1 MFAPLLEPE
10 IRNMIR
16 ERDFAGLKQCFSDWP
31 PADLAELIAD
41 LPVEE
46 QVVVFR
52 MLPHELAGTTF
63 EYLTHNTQ
71 HALLHAMGRE
81 DVVKLINDMS
91 PDDRTSLLEE
101 LPGSAV
107 KQLLQLLSPEQLSV
121 AQSLLAYPEKSV
133 GRLMTPDFIAV
144 HDDWTVKEVLDHVR
158 EHGHDRETLNVV
170 YVTDQHGKLIDD
182 VRIREFLLQPLDRK
196 VADIRDNNFIALK
209 VRDSEADAINLFKR
223 YDRTVLPV
231 VDSDGRLIGIVTVD
245 DILDVAEKETT
256 EDIQKMGGMEAL
268 DAPYLSIGLFSMIKK
283 RAGWLSLLFLGEML
297 TATAMG
303 YFQDEIER
311 AVVLALFVP
320 LIISSGGNSGSQA
333 TSLIIRSFAIRD
345 VLMKDWWR
353 VFRREMMAGL
363 ALGGVLAVIASIRIL
378 IWPHHAQL
386 YGPHFGLVAA
396 TVAFSLVG
404 VVLFGSLSGSM
415 LPFVLRKAG
424 FDPAVCSAPFVA
436 TLVDV
441 TGLVIYFTIA
451 STILG
456 TTLLAHPNPDVIKF
470 GQERTSKAAARLL
483 QLNDDWEVKDV
494 ELIPKNNQI
503 NIAIDPSE
511 HLRNRKCPACGGHLS
526 EHGTA
531 EINRTPYLNWFD
543 YQTEIDTRTPHLQC
557 DVCGKALALPP
568 PMKP

>member
-1 MFAPLLEPE
+1 
-10 IRNMIR
+10 MIK

-52 MLPHELAGTTF
+52 MLPHELAGATF
-63 EYLTHNTQ
+63 EYLSHHTQ

-107 KQLLQLLSPEQLSV
+107 KQLLQLLSPEQLAV

-133 GRLMTPDFIAV
+133 GRLMTPDFISV

-158 EHGHDRETLNVV
+158 EHGHDRETLNVI
-170 YVTDQHGKLIDD
+170 YVTDQEGKLIDD

-196 VADIRDNNFIALK
+196 VADIRDSNFIALK

-231 VDSDGRLIGIVTVD
+231 VDSDARLIGIVTVD

-268 DAPYLSIGLFSMIKK
+268 DAPYLSISLFSMIKK

-333 TSLIIRSFAIRD
+333 TSLIIRSFAVRD
-345 VLMKDWWR
+345 VLITDWWR

-363 ALGGVLAVIASIRIL
+363 ALGSVLAVIATIRIL

-386 YGPHFGLVAA
+386 YGPHFALVAA
-396 TVAFSLVG
+396 TVAFSLIG

-415 LPFVLRKAG
+415 LPFVLRKVG

-451 STILG
+451 SSILG
-456 TTLLAHPNPDVIKF
+456 TTLLARPNPNVIRF
-470 GQERTSKAAARLL
+470 GQERTTRGTARLMH
-483 QLNDDWEVKDV
+483 LNDDWEVKDV
-494 ELIPKNNQI
+494 DLIPKDNRI
-503 NIAIDPSE
+503 NIAIDPTE
-511 HLRNRKCPACGGHLS
+511 HLLSTKCPNCGGHLS
-526 EHGTA
+526 EHGAAT
-531 EINRTPYLNWFD
+531 ITHTSYLDWFD
-543 YQTEIDTRTPHLQC
+543 YKTQIDAKIPQLQC
-557 DVCGKALALPP
+557 DSCGKPFAAAAPV
-568 PMKP
+568 KR

>member
-10 IRNMIR
+10 IRNMIK

-52 MLPHELAGTTF
+52 MLPHELAGATF
-63 EYLTHNTQ
+63 EYLSHHTQ

-107 KQLLQLLSPEQLSV
+107 KQLLQLLSPEQLAV

-133 GRLMTPDFIAV
+133 GRLMTPDFISV

-158 EHGHDRETLNVV
+158 EHGHDRETLNVI
-170 YVTDQHGKLIDD
+170 YVTDQNGKLIDD

-196 VADIRDNNFIALK
+196 VADIRDSNFIALK

-231 VDSDGRLIGIVTVD
+231 VDSDARLIGIVTVD

-268 DAPYLSIGLFSMIKK
+268 GAPYFKISFAQMIKK
-283 RAGWLSLLFLGEML
+283 RAGWLTVLFLGEMF
-297 TATAMG
+297 TATAMAN
-303 YFQDEIER
+303 FEDQIAQ
-311 AVVLALFVP
+311 AVVLALFIP

-333 TSLIIRSFAIRD
+333 STLIIRSLALREIR
-345 VLMKDWWR
+345 LKDWFRVLWR
-353 VFRREMMAGL
+353 EL
-363 ALGGVLAVIASIRIL
+363 AS
-378 IWPHHAQL
+378 
-386 YGPHFGLVAA
+386 GLVLGSCLGFIGLLRIIIWQRYSPIYGIHYMKIAL
-396 TVAFSLVG
+396 TVALSLVG
-404 VVLFGSLSGSM
+404 VVVWGTVAGAM
-415 LPFVLRKAG
+415 LPFILRKAG
-424 FDPAVCSAPFVA
+424 FDPASASAPLVA

-441 TGLVIYFTIA
+441 TGLAALHTEIKAKGYRYLRPGIEPRDWGA
-451 STILG
+451 HEM
-456 TTLLAHPNPDVIKF
+456 TL
-470 GQERTSKAAARLL
+470 
-483 QLNDDWEVKDV
+483 
-494 ELIPKNNQI
+494 
-503 NIAIDPSE
+503 IDPFGNR
-511 HLRNRKCPACGGHLS
+511 LRLT
-526 EHGTA
+526 EYD
-531 EINRTPYLNWFD
+531 RTP
-543 YQTEIDTRTPHLQC
+543 
-557 DVCGKALALPP
+557 
-568 PMKP
+568 